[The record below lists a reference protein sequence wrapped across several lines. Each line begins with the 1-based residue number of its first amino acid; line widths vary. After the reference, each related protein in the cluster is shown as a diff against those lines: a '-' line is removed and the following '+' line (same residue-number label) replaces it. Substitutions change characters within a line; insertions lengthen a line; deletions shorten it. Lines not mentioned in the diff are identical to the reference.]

1 MGERKTFSREKI
13 FEMKGV
19 MATGVDGGVAVMAA
33 YLFFK
38 FGVIFARAFGQKDEI
53 GSAEGIGRFA
63 QDSAGQDV
71 LIAEGVLA
79 VDEEEIEAVAEAE
92 VLKAVVEEE
101 GIGLVVADGVASGF
115 DAIGID
121 EDGDAGEIAGEHEGF
136 VARLGGIEQDRFSV
150 GDNAGRGRGT
160 AREKFIGQAGEER
173 FGDRFI
179 AAAEDGDAT
188 AGSEE
193 GAGEFFHDG
202 GFAGA
207 TDGEIAHADDHD
219 ADGVA
224 AEDRILVEAGAKA
237 HDAGVDG
244 GKEEEEGF
252 EEGGSPT
259 GGTIEDDIGG
269 KLFERFKSFEGHDS
283 RLGGVT

>member
-1 MGERKTFSREKI
+1 MQLRQRLAFVAAGEDRDLTI
-13 FEMKGV
+13 
-19 MATGVDGGVAVMAA
+19 
-33 YLFFK
+33 
-38 FGVIFARAFGQKDEI
+38 
-53 GSAEGIGRFA
+53 
-63 QDSAGQDV
+63 
-71 LIAEGVLA
+71 
-79 VDEEEIEAVAEAE
+79 AVAQR
-92 VLKAVVEEE
+92 
-101 GIGLVVADGVASGF
+101 
-115 DAIGID
+115 
-121 EDGDAGEIAGEHEGF
+121 AGEQF
-136 VARLGGIEQDRFSV
+136 
-150 GDNAGRGRGT
+150 DNR
-160 AREKFIGQAGEER
+160 
-173 FGDRFI
+173 
-179 AAAEDGDAT
+179 
-188 AGSEE
+188 
-193 GAGEFFHDG
+193 

-269 KLFERFKSFEGHDS
+269 KLFEGFESFEGHDS

>member
-92 VLKAVVEEE
+92 ILEAVVEEE

-121 EDGDAGEIAGEHEGF
+121 EDGDAREIAGKHEGF

-150 GDNAGRGRGT
+150 GHNTRGGGGA
-160 AREKFIGQAGEER
+160 AREELIGEASKKG
-173 FGDRFI
+173 FGYGFVS
-179 AAAEDGDAT
+179 AAEDSDA
-188 AGSEE
+188 AARFLE
-193 GAGEFFHDG
+193 GAGEFFDHG
-202 GFAGA
+202 GLAGTA
-207 TDGEIAHADDHD
+207 DGEVAHADDHD

-224 AEDRILVEAGAKA
+224 AEDRILVEAGADA

-244 GKEEEEGF
+244 GEEEKERL
-252 EEGGSPT
+252 EEGGSAT
-259 GGTIEDDIGG
+259 GGTI
-269 KLFERFKSFEGHDS
+269 
-283 RLGGVT
+283 